1 MENKV
6 WLFITRAQPGLHYG
20 HIDGIKQGIA
30 QWVTKVLIGIGS
42 ANKEFSAENP
52 FTFEERYD
60 MVKASAKEVFSTLE
74 IEIFP
79 IPDFGNNEQ
88 RLNYIE
94 TNFPPFDC
102 VLTGNPWVQ
111 QVFSWTDKT
120 IIPLEI
126 KEFIRGTTIREQI
139 SRYATDQLSRS
150 LPSSVISYLS
160 SINAFERLKS
170 IFHNEKKWP
179 SLTVDI
185 VMFTPE
191 GKLILIQRG
200 HYPLGV
206 ALPGWFVDIGE
217 SCSEAAVREAS
228 EETGL
233 QIRTR
238 KLLGEWSD
246 PDRDPRAH
254 NVTLAYLSEI
264 VGGQLNAGDDAKEIV
279 LLDPKDLVTV
289 KFAFPD
295 HKEIIEAALESR
307 L

>member
-1 MENKV
+1 MEQKV

-30 QWVTKVLIGIGS
+30 QGVTKVLIGVGS
-42 ANKEFSAENP
+42 ANKEFSTENP

-60 MVKASAKEVFSTLE
+60 MIKASVQEVLSTLE
-74 IEIFP
+74 VEVFP
-79 IPDFGNNEQ
+79 IPDFGDNEKW
-88 RLNYIE
+88 LNYIE
-94 TNFPPFDC
+94 KNLPPFDC

-111 QVFSWTDKT
+111 QVFLSTGKT

-139 SRYATDQLSRS
+139 ARYATDQLPRS
-150 LPSSVISYLS
+150 LPSSVLTYLA
-160 SINAFERLKS
+160 SIKAFDRLKEL
-170 IFHNEKKWP
+170 FHNEKKWP

-200 HYPLGV
+200 HYPEGV

-217 SCSEAAVREAS
+217 SCAEAAVREAS

-238 KLLGEWSD
+238 KLLGEWSN

-254 NVTLAYLSEI
+254 NVTLAYLAEI
-264 VGGQLNAGDDAKEIV
+264 IWGQLKAGDDAKEIV
-279 LLDPKDLVTV
+279 LLDPKDLATI

-295 HKEIIEAALESR
+295 HKEIIEEALLEKK
-307 L
+307 